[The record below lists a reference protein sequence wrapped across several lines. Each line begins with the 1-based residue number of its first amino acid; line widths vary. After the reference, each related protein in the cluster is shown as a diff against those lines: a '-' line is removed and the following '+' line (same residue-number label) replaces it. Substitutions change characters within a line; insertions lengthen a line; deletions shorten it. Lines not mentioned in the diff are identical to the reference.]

1 MHCHSESCAVLLC
14 ACVCARY
21 GGSWRLGKKHGIGT
35 YYFVSGAKYQGEYKE
50 GEPHGQAKFI
60 EKDGK
65 AYEEVSG
72 EVERQPPGA
81 HSHIHS
87 ALHTHT
93 VPFVC
98 VCVYTRSTLTMPFT
112 L

>member
-1 MHCHSESCAVLLC
+1 MLLC

-65 AYEEVSG
+65 AYEEVS
-72 EVERQPPGA
+72 VESGA
-81 HSHIHS
+81 TASRGSLTHIHS

-93 VPFVC
+93 LPSVC
-98 VCVYTRSTLTMPFT
+98 VHS
-112 L
+112 

>member
-1 MHCHSESCAVLLC
+1 MPCHSELVLCCLSLR
-14 ACVCARY
+14 VCARY

-72 EVERQPPGA
+72 EVERQPPWA
-81 HSHIHS
+81 HSHM
-87 ALHTHT
+87 HTQCPAHT
-93 VPFVC
+93 QCPPC
-98 VCVYTRSTLTMPFT
+98 VCALVALSMPFT

>member
-1 MHCHSESCAVLLC
+1 MLSVC

-72 EVERQPPGA
+72 EWSDSLQGLT
-81 HSHIHS
+81 HT
-87 ALHTHT
+87 HTHT
-93 VPFVC
+93 VPCTHTVPSVC
-98 VCVYTRSTLTMPFT
+98 VCVHLALSMPPTL
-112 L
+112 

>member
-1 MHCHSESCAVLLC
+1 MQCHSESCAVLLC

-72 EVERQPPGA
+72 EVERQPPRGSLTHTQCPA
-81 HSHIHS
+81 
-87 ALHTHT
+87 HTHT
-93 VPFVC
+93 LPSVC
-98 VCVYTRSTLTMPFT
+98 VHS
-112 L
+112 